1 MKSILLV
8 EDDPFLV
15 DLYNTKLKEE
25 GFEVEIAVSGR
36 EGLRKFKEK
45 KPDLILLDIVL
56 PDLDG
61 WEVLEEIKKLDK
73 LDDLKI
79 IVLSNLTEQG
89 DVKRA
94 QELGATRYLIKSHF
108 TPSEVVGEIKKIIEK

>member
-1 MKSILLV
+1 MKSILLI

-25 GFEVEIAVSGR
+25 NFEVEIAVSGR

-61 WEVLEEIKKLDK
+61 WEVLEEIKKLNK
-73 LDDLKI
+73 LNDLKI
-79 IVLSNLTEQG
+79 VVLSNLTERG

-94 QELGATRYLIKSHF
+94 QELGAAKYLIKSHF
-108 TPSEVVGEIKKIIEK
+108 TPTEVVQEIKKILEK

>member
-1 MKSILLV
+1 MKSILLI

-15 DLYNTKLKEE
+15 DLYNTKLKEK

-61 WEVLEEIKKLDK
+61 WEVLAEIKKMGK
-73 LDDLKI
+73 LNDLKI
-79 IVLSNLTEQG
+79 VVLSNLTEIG
-89 DVKRA
+89 DVKKA
-94 QELGATRYLIKSHF
+94 QELGAARYLIKSHF
-108 TPSEVVGEIKKIIEK
+108 TPTEVVEEIKKIIEK

>member
-1 MKSILLV
+1 MRSILLI

-36 EGLRKFKEK
+36 EGLRKFKER
-45 KPDLILLDIVL
+45 KPDLMLLDIVL

-73 LDDLKI
+73 LNDLKI
-79 IVLSNLTEQG
+79 VILSNLTEKE

-94 QELGATRYLIKSHF
+94 QEAGATSYLIKSHF
-108 TPSEVVGEIKKIIEK
+108 TPTEVVEKIKKILEK